1 MTGRKGRVVSTDEG
15 NVVYESRSEI
25 DAPLETL
32 NLTEKQRFMDGE
44 KVSTSARGTSRT
56 FFIRSTPKLVV
67 STFSIRGPFPQRFL
81 RTIQHYVCV
90 AVIL

>member
-44 KVSTSARGTSRT
+44 KVSARGTPRT
-56 FFIRSTPKLVV
+56 FFIRSSPKLVI
-67 STFSIRGPFPQRFL
+67 STFRQTDRFL
-81 RTIQHYVCV
+81 RTIQRFLCV
-90 AVIL
+90 AVRL